1 MLKDVL
7 NGYASVVAAEREYGV
22 VIQCSRRPGEWLS
35 MPEHYRIDQEATAQ
49 WRNSAAA
56 GLDSK
61 LKLQV
66 R

>member
-7 NGYASVVAAEREYGV
+7 NGYASVVAAEREYAV

-35 MPEHYRIDQEATAQ
+35 VPEHYRIDQEATAH
-49 WRNSAAA
+49 SAAA
-56 GLDSK
+56 GLGSK